1 MTSRKQILLVE
12 PDAALRSE
20 AEKVLRQ
27 AGYEVVSVDS
37 AARAE
42 GILTVSRF
50 DLAVVGIQVQGENNV
65 PFYQNWAENPE
76 RAGAPFLLLC
86 AENESA
92 SDLPD
97 EAIVRYPFAP
107 EDLLTK
113 VEIFT
118 GSGVA
123 PVATNTAEA
132 SSLFADDEVDG
143 ALDKAF
149 GLDQIDVH
157 ESEVLGAKDSS
168 EISTVAKSESLVGY
182 DAEITSVTTTQK
194 ATTDTSKI
202 DLAFM
207 QNKLRDMAASKKEVS
222 DSSDLDLASASTEFE
237 NQQEAQ
243 KATQQA
249 TPQAPQGSPSKD
261 TDSHDY
267 EWFAAEMQGDGA
279 TPSKAQPKKVSA
291 PASPSTDGGVVE
303 KSVADEGV
311 FEWSDAP
318 ASIDSVANVFSEQMA
333 DAVARRVA
341 ERLVQQLNSD
351 KFAQLIQQEIK
362 AYLKERS

>member
-1 MTSRKQILLVE
+1 MTPRKQILLVE

-37 AARAE
+37 SARAE

-86 AENESA
+86 SENESA
-92 SDLPD
+92 ADLPD

-107 EDLLTK
+107 EDLLAK
-113 VEIFT
+113 VKIFT
-118 GSGVA
+118 GSGA
-123 PVATNTAEA
+123 GPVATATNTNIGEA

-182 DAEITSVTTTQK
+182 DAEITSVTSTQK

-222 DSSDLDLASASTEFE
+222 DSSDLDLASASAEFE
-237 NQQEAQ
+237 SQQEAQ
-243 KATQQA
+243 
-249 TPQAPQGSPSKD
+249 QAPPKAPQVSPVKD

-279 TPSKAQPKKVSA
+279 APSKAQPKKSPA
-291 PASPSTDGGVVE
+291 PASPSADG
-303 KSVADEGV
+303 SVADEGV
-311 FEWSDAP
+311 FEWSDTP